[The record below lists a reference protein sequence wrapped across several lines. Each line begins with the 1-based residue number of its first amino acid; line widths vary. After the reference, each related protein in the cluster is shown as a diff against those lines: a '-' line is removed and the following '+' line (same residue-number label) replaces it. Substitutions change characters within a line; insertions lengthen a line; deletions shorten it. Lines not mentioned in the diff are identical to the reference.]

1 MPISFNFDSKNVS
14 PVKETLQ
21 QCINCSHLLNCGDL
35 IGRCSYT
42 YDFKFNLSKFFKC
55 AQFKDKN
62 NKVDR
67 IVHVSFVL
75 LSENDNKINYIG
87 SGLGIIV
94 NTDMTDN
101 NLLNK
106 MYNDAKLIKEASF
119 KLENEFN
126 FKNPVF
132 ELVIT
137 AERLE
142 NTRWCCTNNFLLK
155 EYNDTIV
162 RDLNNDSSS
171 QV

>member
-1 MPISFNFDSKNVS
+1 MAISFNFENKHS
-14 PVKETLQ
+14 PVKEICQ

-42 YDFKFNLSKFFKC
+42 YDFKFNLIKFFKC
-55 AQFKDKN
+55 AQFRDKQD
-62 NKVDR
+62 KVNR
-67 IVHVSFVL
+67 AVHVSFVL
-75 LSENDNKINYIG
+75 ISENDNKINYIG
-87 SGLGIIV
+87 SGLGIVI

-101 NLLNK
+101 DLLTK
-106 MYNDAKLIKEASF
+106 MYNNTELIREASF

-137 AERLE
+137 AEKLE
-142 NTRWCCTNNFLLK
+142 NTEWYCTNNFLLK
-155 EYNDTIV
+155 EYNDTVV
-162 RDLNNDSSS
+162 RDLNKDSSN

>member
-1 MPISFNFDSKNVS
+1 MAISFNFDNKHS
-14 PVKETLQ
+14 PVKET

-42 YDFKFNLSKFFKC
+42 YDFKFNLTKFFKC
-55 AQFKDKN
+55 AQFR
-62 NKVDR
+62 NKQIKTDR

-75 LSENDNKINYIG
+75 LNENGDKINYIG
-87 SGLGIIV
+87 SGLGIVI

-101 NLLNK
+101 DLLAK
-106 MYNDAKLIKEASF
+106 MYNNAEFIREASY

-137 AERLE
+137 AEKLE
-142 NTRWCCTNNFLLK
+142 NTNWYCTNNFLLK
-155 EYNDTIV
+155 EYNDTVV
-162 RDLNNDSSS
+162 RDLNRDSSS

>member
-1 MPISFNFDSKNVS
+1 MAISFNFENKHS
-14 PVKETLQ
+14 PVKETPQ

-42 YDFKFNLSKFFKC
+42 YDFKFNLTKFFKC
-55 AQFKDKN
+55 AQSRDKQL
-62 NKVDR
+62 KVNR
-67 IVHVSFVL
+67 SVHVSFAL
-75 LSENDNKINYIG
+75 LTENDNKINYIG
-87 SGLGIIV
+87 SGLGIVV

-101 NLLNK
+101 DLLNK
-106 MYNDAKLIKEASF
+106 MYNDEKLIREASF

-126 FKNPVF
+126 FKNPII

-142 NTRWCCTNNFLLK
+142 NRVWYITNNFLPK
-155 EYNDTIV
+155 EYNDTVI

>member
-1 MPISFNFDSKNVS
+1 MAISFNFENKHS

-42 YDFKFNLSKFFKC
+42 YDFKFNRTKFFKC
-55 AQFKDKN
+55 AQFRDKN
-62 NKVDR
+62 NKVIR
-67 IVHVSFVL
+67 AVHVSFVL
-75 LSENDNKINYIG
+75 ISENDNKINYIG
-87 SGLGIIV
+87 SGLGIVI

-101 NLLNK
+101 DLLTK
-106 MYNDAKLIKEASF
+106 MYNDNNLIKEAHF

-126 FKNPVF
+126 FKQPVV

-137 AERLE
+137 AEKLE
-142 NTRWCCTNNFLLK
+142 NTAWYCTNNFLLK
-155 EYNDTIV
+155 EYNDTVIK
-162 RDLNNDSSS
+162 DLNRDSSS